1 MLGLSASHMKTWESK
16 LPDTK
21 PSNKV
26 LERPLNLL
34 LVGSCLY
41 TQHRRLSE
49 VDDLNLKWSI
59 AVKQSFLISME
70 IFFSISKV
78 LKILSLHFLN
88 HVNFSVLYEML
99 SFCGF

>member
-1 MLGLSASHMKTWESK
+1 MKTWESK

-41 TQHRRLSE
+41 AQHRRLSE

-59 AVKQSFLISME
+59 VVKQSFFNFHGN
-70 IFFSISKV
+70 IFF
-78 LKILSLHFLN
+78 
-88 HVNFSVLYEML
+88 NFQ
-99 SFCGF
+99 SFENS